1 MGALGG
7 TICDP
12 VLEWSLEVMIRN
24 QNKRDNQY
32 FLLMPVVSRLSKS
45 PSPFQIPEGSE
56 QQQRGSGHQGGLTGT
71 SPPQSAYPQHQDWQG
86 KRNTYWAPNCQC
98 KALLYTEQ
106 TLKDKPVT
114 RQNLSPKGI
123 LHVCMNPVPLA
134 PVCLLTHMPNGI
146 CDISIQISKKHLSQ
160 KCICNSCCLPWPPIC
175 MQMSA
180 LSFTQPYLTLRP
192 CVQATRLLRPWGF
205 SRQEYWSGL
214 PFPPPGDLPD
224 PGIEP
229 SAPALAGGFFNH

>member
-1 MGALGG
+1 M
-7 TICDP
+7 
-12 VLEWSLEVMIRN
+12 
-24 QNKRDNQY
+24 
-32 FLLMPVVSRLSKS
+32 
-45 PSPFQIPEGSE
+45 
-56 QQQRGSGHQGGLTGT
+56 TGT

-86 KRNTYWAPNCQC
+86 KGNTYWAPNCQC

-114 RQNLSPKGI
+114 RQNLYPKGI

-134 PVCLLTHMPNGI
+134 PVCLLTHMPNGV

-160 KCICNSCCLPWPPIC
+160 KCICNSCSLPWSPIC

-192 CVQATRLLRPWGF
+192 CVSATRLLSPWGF